1 MLGRNFLPT
10 ERKNFRQFFLHLLR
24 ATRVIANPGV
34 IDVHLSFEENSG
46 VFNWIEIRGV
56 RGMGLKT
63 DVILLEGEYE
73 LCNVYASVVLLK
85 WRITTEGCLHV
96 LRDILKEPGARW
108 TSVEVGSDGSIRWHR
123 GD

>member
-1 MLGRNFLPT
+1 M
-10 ERKNFRQFFLHLLR
+10 
-24 ATRVIANPGV
+24 IANPGA

-63 DVILLEGEYE
+63 DAILLEGEYE

-85 WRITTEGCLHV
+85 
-96 LRDILKEPGARW
+96 
-108 TSVEVGSDGSIRWHR
+108 
-123 GD
+123 